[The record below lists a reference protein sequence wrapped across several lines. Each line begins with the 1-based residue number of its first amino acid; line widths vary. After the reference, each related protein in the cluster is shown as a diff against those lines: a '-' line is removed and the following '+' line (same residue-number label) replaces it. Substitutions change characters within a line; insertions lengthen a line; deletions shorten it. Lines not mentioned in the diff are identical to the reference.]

1 MASASA
7 GAFLFFTGFKMFG
20 VLKFFWTLF
29 LAYRDLLHVDRNAL
43 KAIPEQ
49 SKYLAMILLSCF
61 WCLAFGIYFGEL
73 LAIGYNMLG
82 HVALIT
88 MVFVTWLTF
97 RHYQMINPLRSGV
110 DYLRAPD
117 RSSRCDEYTD
127 EERERLTTRRQKW

>member
-20 VLKFFWTLF
+20 VMKFVRNIFF
-29 LAYRDLLHVDRNAL
+29 AYRDLMHIDRNAL
-43 KAIPEQ
+43 KAIPDQ
-49 SKYLAMILLSCF
+49 SKYMAMILLSCF

-97 RHYQMINPLRSGV
+97 RHYQMINPLRSGA

-127 EERERLTTRRQKW
+127 EERERLTTRR

>member
-1 MASASA
+1 
-7 GAFLFFTGFKMFG
+7 MFG
-20 VLKFFWTLF
+20 VLKFFRALF

-43 KAIPEQ
+43 KAIPDQ

-82 HVALIT
+82 HVVLIS
-88 MVFVTWLTF
+88 MVFITWLTF

-127 EERERLTTRRQKW
+127 EERERLTTRR

>member
-20 VLKFFWTLF
+20 VMKFVRTLF
-29 LAYRDLLHVDRNAL
+29 LAYRDLLHIDRNAL
-43 KAIPEQ
+43 KAIPDQ

-73 LAIGYNMLG
+73 LVIGYNMLG

-127 EERERLTTRRQKW
+127 EERERLTTRR

>member
-1 MASASA
+1 
-7 GAFLFFTGFKMFG
+7 MFG
-20 VLKFFWTLF
+20 VLKFIWALF
-29 LAYRDLLHVDRNAL
+29 LAYRDLMHIDRNAL
-43 KAIPEQ
+43 KAIPDQ

-73 LAIGYNMLG
+73 LVIGYNMLG

-127 EERERLTTRRQKW
+127 EERERLTTRR

>member
-1 MASASA
+1 
-7 GAFLFFTGFKMFG
+7 MFG
-20 VLKFFWTLF
+20 VLKFFRALF

-43 KAIPEQ
+43 KAIPDQ

-117 RSSRCDEYTD
+117 RSSRCDEYTH
-127 EERERLTTRRQKW
+127 EERERLATRR

>member
-1 MASASA
+1 
-7 GAFLFFTGFKMFG
+7 MFG
-20 VLKFFWTLF
+20 VLKFILTLF
-29 LAYRDLLHVDRNAL
+29 LAYRDLLHIDRNAL
-43 KAIPEQ
+43 KAIPDQ

-97 RHYQMINPLRSGV
+97 RHYQMLNPLRYGV

-127 EERERLTTRRQKW
+127 EERERLTTRR

>member
-1 MASASA
+1 
-7 GAFLFFTGFKMFG
+7 MFG
-20 VLKFFWTLF
+20 VLKFFRALF

-43 KAIPEQ
+43 KAIPDQ

-73 LAIGYNMLG
+73 LAIGYKMLG

-117 RSSRCDEYTD
+117 RSSRCDEYTH
-127 EERERLTTRRQKW
+127 EERERLATRR

>member
-7 GAFLFFTGFKMFG
+7 GAFLFFKGFKMFG
-20 VLKFFWTLF
+20 VLEFFRALF

-43 KAIPEQ
+43 KAIPDQ

-97 RHYQMINPLRSGV
+97 RHYQMINPLRSDA

-127 EERERLTTRRQKW
+127 EEREQLATIR

>member
-1 MASASA
+1 MASVSA

-20 VLKFFWTLF
+20 VLKFIWTLF
-29 LAYRDLLHVDRNAL
+29 VAYRDLLHIDRNAL
-43 KAIPEQ
+43 KAIPDQ

-97 RHYQMINPLRSGV
+97 RHYRMINPVRSGP

-127 EERERLTTRRQKW
+127 EEREQLTRRR

>member
-20 VLKFFWTLF
+20 VLKFFRALF

-43 KAIPEQ
+43 KAFPDQ

-88 MVFVTWLTF
+88 MVFMTWLTF

-117 RSSRCDEYTD
+117 RSSRCDEYTH
-127 EERERLTTRRQKW
+127 EERERLATRR